1 MKVRVVGMD
10 PNITKFMSALNG
22 KTSLHNLALR
32 SGLKYDQVM
41 RIMFEL
47 EKEKYVEVSKEVS
60 KQYRL
65 GEFGRVY
72 SKEQFPEELI
82 ANTLKK
88 EMPLEEFKKELGQK
102 SGFVLGYGRQ
112 NGYLSFV
119 LGGEQKIKLTKKI
132 DSDKFKK
139 YRNLLRKL
147 KDGQGLEKEEIEFL
161 KTYPKLIDAFDKT
174 EYYITKKKDFVVGK
188 EVETTKEITVL
199 KKEHLKQDTSKLKF
213 KKYDVVSD
221 VQPYYGGK
229 KQPYLEFLDLIKQK
243 MVELGFQE
251 METPLVTPEFYNFDV
266 LYQPQN
272 HPARTWT
279 DTYNLDTK
287 HKGEFDEKIAKLV
300 KEAHEKGGVSGSKGW
315 GGSWNIDVARKLMP
329 AAHGTAG
336 SARKMASG
344 VKEGKYFALA
354 RVYRPDVV
362 DATHLCEFNQLDGF
376 VVGDNISFKHL
387 LGLLD
392 TFAKDVAG
400 AEETMFLPDY
410 YPFTEPSVQLS
421 AKHPKLGWV
430 EFGGAGIFRPEI
442 TETLGIK
449 GRVIA
454 WGLGIDRLAM
464 FNLGIKDIRDLFSSN
479 LDLLRKQKVNTKI

>member
-1 MKVRVVGMD
+1 MD
-10 PNITKFMSALNG
+10 PNITKFLSVLVG
-22 KTSLHNLALR
+22 KTSLNNIALR
-32 SGLKYDQVM
+32 SGLKYDQAM
-41 RIMFEL
+41 RTMFEL
-47 EKEKYVEVSKEVS
+47 EKEKYIGVSKEVS
-60 KQYRL
+60 KQYKL
-65 GEFGRVY
+65 GEFGKIY
-72 SKEQFPEELI
+72 SKELFPEELI

-112 NGYLSFV
+112 NGYVAFV
-119 LGGEQKIKLTKKI
+119 LGGEQKIKLVKKI
-132 DSDKFKK
+132 DADKYKK
-139 YRNLLRKL
+139 YRALLKKL
-147 KDGQGLEKEEIEFL
+147 KDGHNLEKEEIETL
-161 KTYPKLIDAFDKT
+161 GSYPKLIETYDKT
-174 EYYITKKKDFVVGK
+174 EYYITKKKEFVGTDT
-188 EVETTKEITVL
+188 ESSKEITVL
-199 KKEHLKQDTSKLKF
+199 KKDHLKQDTSKLKF

-243 MVELGFQE
+243 MIELGFKE
-251 METPLVTPEFYNFDV
+251 MESPLVTPEFYNFDV

-287 HKGEFDEKIAKLV
+287 HKGDFDEKIAKLV
-300 KEAHEKGGVSGSKGW
+300 KEAHEKGGISGSKGW
-315 GGSWNIDVARKLMP
+315 GGTWSIDIARKLMP

-336 SARKMASG
+336 SARKMASEA
-344 VKEGKYFALA
+344 KDGKYFALA

-362 DATHLCEFNQLDGF
+362 DATHLCEFNQLDGM
-376 VVGDNISFKHL
+376 VIGDNNSFRTL
-387 LGLLD
+387 LGLLA

-400 AEETMFLPDY
+400 AEEIMFMPDY

-430 EFGGAGIFRPEI
+430 EFGGAGIARPEI

-449 GRVIA
+449 GRVLI

-479 LDLLRKQKVNTKI
+479 LDLLRKQKINTKI

>member
-1 MKVRVVGMD
+1 MD
-10 PNITKFMSALNG
+10 PNANKLIS
-22 KTSLHNLALR
+22 SLDKKEMYLKDVALR
-32 SGLKYDQVM
+32 SDLKYDQAM

-47 EKEKYVEVSKEVS
+47 EKEGYVSVRKNAIE
-60 KQYRL
+60 QYRL
-65 GEFGRVY
+65 GEFGKIYV
-72 SKEQFPEELI
+72 KEPFPEELI
-82 ANTLKK
+82 ANTIKK
-88 EMPLEEFKKELGQK
+88 EMSLAEFNKVLGPK
-102 SGFVLGYGRQ
+102 SGFILGYARKNGLVGFVLGGD
-112 NGYLSFV
+112 
-119 LGGEQKIKLTKKI
+119 QKIKLIKKI
-132 DSDKFKK
+132 DSEK
-139 YRNLLRKL
+139 YKTYRFLLRKL
-147 KDGQGLEKEEIEFL
+147 RDGQDLEKKEIEAL
-161 KTYPKLIDAFDKT
+161 KEYPKLIEKALKID
-174 EYYITKKKDFVVGK
+174 YYITKKKELDIKKLGDSN
-188 EVETTKEITVL
+188 ELTVL
-199 KKEHLKQDTSKLKF
+199 KKENIKQDNLKL
-213 KKYDVVSD
+213 KKYDVVAD
-221 VQPYYGGK
+221 VAPYYGGK
-229 KQPYLEFLDLIKQK
+229 KQGYLEFLDLIKQK

-251 METPLVTPEFYNFDV
+251 MESPLVTPEFYNFDV

-300 KEAHEKGGVSGSKGW
+300 KEAHEKGGISGSKGW
-315 GGSWNIDVARKLMP
+315 GGSWSIDVARKLMP

-336 SARKMASG
+336 SAKKMATG

-376 VVGDNISFKHL
+376 VIGDNISFKSL
-387 LGLLD
+387 LGMLE
-392 TFAKDVAG
+392 TFAKEVAG

-464 FNLGIKDIRDLFSSN
+464 FNLGIKDIRDLFSNN
-479 LDLLRKQKVNTKI
+479 LEMLRKQKVNTKI